1 MALARVNAL
10 FVDRI
15 ERLGLVRVS
24 RTPSSDGDAAASPS
38 PSGSRR
44 SDAPCASNDES
55 GADDGDYLEI
65 NFAPTPPWT
74 LWNLA
79 QTTWGFLLAHY
90 IFYGF
95 VASALACAFIELT
108 AVKAALA
115 VGLVLYQKSFWDGSE
130 LRSGRPWHAFRAHP
144 VWNLTQSYFPARL
157 IRTRALDASEKYVF
171 GWHPHGASRPSSSRE
186 PIHDPIPSDADRA
199 DKLVPIRPRRR
210 GERRSLRTHVSLIT
224 VISLIAPL
232 LSSPPFPRRPP
243 NTGILILSRIMIY
256 GGVWELLFPGVPF
269 RVLAASPMFKGAF
282 YLTLVPIRPRR
293 RGERRSLRTFPG
305 ASLRPRAPRSRSRR
319 VATRQLRERGPR

>member
-1 MALARVNAL
+1 MQ
-10 FVDRI
+10 
-15 ERLGLVRVS
+15 
-24 RTPSSDGDAAASPS
+24 
-38 PSGSRR
+38 
-44 SDAPCASNDES
+44 PCASNDDEND
-55 GADDGDYLEI
+55 ADDGDYLEI

-79 QTTWGFLLAHY
+79 QTSWGFLLAHY

-186 PIHDPIPSDADRA
+186 PIHDPIPTDADRA
-199 DKLVPIRPRRR
+199 
-210 GERRSLRTHVSLIT
+210 
-224 VISLIAPL
+224 
-232 LSSPPFPRRPP
+232 SSR
-243 NTGILILSRIMIY
+243 
-256 GGVWELLFPGVPF
+256 
-269 RVLAASPMFKGAF
+269 
-282 YLTLVPIRPRR
+282 
-293 RGERRSLRTFPG
+293 
-305 ASLRPRAPRSRSRR
+305 
-319 VATRQLRERGPR
+319 

>member
-55 GADDGDYLEI
+55 GADEGDYLEI

-186 PIHDPIPSDADRA
+186 PIHDPIPTDADRA
-199 DKLVPIRPRRR
+199 
-210 GERRSLRTHVSLIT
+210 
-224 VISLIAPL
+224 
-232 LSSPPFPRRPP
+232 SS
-243 NTGILILSRIMIY
+243 
-256 GGVWELLFPGVPF
+256 
-269 RVLAASPMFKGAF
+269 
-282 YLTLVPIRPRR
+282 
-293 RGERRSLRTFPG
+293 
-305 ASLRPRAPRSRSRR
+305 
-319 VATRQLRERGPR
+319 Q